1 MSNGQTDSSS
11 LGSSVRVEMDELR
24 MAMHTF
30 EEDLLPLLMD
40 GNLNFC
46 EEIGPKYNGDKFG
59 RGLSVVGNPY
69 FPEGV
74 DINIGEGKKLPVN
87 QAHSLYTK
95 SVLQDPVNKGYIRI
109 DQVKV
114 NPAYIFPKGQ
124 QDRFLAAKNAELSR
138 THHGMY
144 GATNLDF
151 SAFDL
156 AEGELTMGEMLK
168 LEYDGYTYELRK
180 MINKKGEIKIFMQVG
195 QRRKGGEIE
204 KVLRRLN
211 EVPNLTSDNFDGLNQ
226 ICSKSIDRAKKISG
240 IVKK

>member
-11 LGSSVRVEMDELR
+11 LGSSVRVEMNELR
-24 MAMHTF
+24 VAMHTF
-30 EEDLLPLLMD
+30 EEELLPLLIN

-46 EEIGPKYNGDKFG
+46 EEIGPKYNEDKFG
-59 RGLSVVGNPY
+59 RGLSVSGNPD

-87 QAHSLYTK
+87 KAHSIYTK
-95 SVLQDPVNKGYIRI
+95 TVLEDPVNKGYVRI

-124 QDRFLAAKNAELSR
+124 QDRFLSAKNTELSR
-138 THHGMY
+138 THHGIY
-144 GATNLDF
+144 GATNPDY
-151 SAFDL
+151 SAFDM

-168 LEYDGYTYELRK
+168 LEYDGYTFELRK
-180 MINKKGEIKIFMQVG
+180 MINKKPEIKIFMQVG
-195 QRRKGGEIE
+195 QKRNGGDIE
-204 KVLRRLN
+204 KILRRSN
-211 EVPNLTSDNFDGLNQ
+211 EVSNLNSDNFDGLNQ
-226 ICSKSIDRAKKISG
+226 ICSKAIDRAKQVVG

>member
-1 MSNGQTDSSS
+1 MNNGQTDNSS
-11 LGSSVRVEMDELR
+11 LGSSVRIEMDELK

-30 EEDLLPLLMD
+30 EEDLLPQLIN

-46 EEIGPKYNGDKFG
+46 EEIGPKYNMDKFG
-59 RGLSVVGNPY
+59 RNLSVKDNPD

-74 DINIGEGKKLPVN
+74 DISLGEGKKLPVN

-95 SVLQDPVNKGYIRI
+95 TVLQDPVNKGYVRI
-109 DQVKV
+109 DQIKV

-124 QDRFLAAKNAELSR
+124 PDRFLSAKNAELSR
-138 THHGMY
+138 RYNGIY
-144 GATNLDF
+144 GATNLNF
-151 SAFDL
+151 SAFDM

-180 MINKKGEIKIFMQVG
+180 MINKKGEKKIFMQVG
-195 QRRKGGEIE
+195 QRRSGGEIE

-211 EVPNLTSDNFDGLNQ
+211 EVSNLNSDNFDGLNQ
-226 ICSKSIDRAKKISG
+226 ICSKAINRAKRIIG